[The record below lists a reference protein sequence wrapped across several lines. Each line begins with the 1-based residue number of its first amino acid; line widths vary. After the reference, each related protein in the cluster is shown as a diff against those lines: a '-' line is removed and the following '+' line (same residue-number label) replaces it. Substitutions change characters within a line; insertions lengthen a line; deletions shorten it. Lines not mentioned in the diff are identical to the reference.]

1 MAQLIVRNI
10 EDDVKNRL
18 AERARRHGHSM
29 EQEVRTI
36 LREAVDSDQ
45 SKFDEIDMGSR
56 LSAFFA
62 RHVFD
67 DIEIKE
73 LKDEQARPAAF
84 D

>member
-10 EDDVKNRL
+10 EDEVKQRL

-36 LREAVDSDQ
+36 LREAVGEDVRDIH
-45 SKFDEIDMGSR
+45 EVDMGTR
-56 LSAFFA
+56 LQAFFA
-62 RHVFD
+62 RHGFD
-67 DIEIKE
+67 DLEIRE
-73 LKDEQARPAAF
+73 LKDEQARPATF

>member
-10 EDDVKNRL
+10 EDEVKDRL
-18 AERARRHGHSM
+18 AARARQHGHSM

-36 LREAVDSDQ
+36 LREAVDAD
-45 SKFDEIDMGSR
+45 DREANEVDMGTR

-62 RHVFD
+62 RHGFD
-67 DIEIKE
+67 DLEIRE
-73 LKDEQARPAAF
+73 LKDEQARPATF

>member
-10 EDDVKNRL
+10 EDEVKQRL

-36 LREAVDSDQ
+36 LRDAVGGEAPDAQQV
-45 SKFDEIDMGSR
+45 DMGAR
-56 LSAFFA
+56 LKAFFE
-62 RHVFD
+62 RHGFD
-67 DIEIKE
+67 DLEIKE
-73 LKDEQARPAAF
+73 FKDEQARPATF

>member
-1 MAQLIVRNI
+1 MAQLIVRKI
-10 EDDVKNRL
+10 EDEVMNRP

-36 LREAVDSDQ
+36 LRDAVNVDQ
-45 SKFDEIDMGSR
+45 GNFDEVDMGTR

-62 RHVFD
+62 RYGFD
-67 DIEIKE
+67 DLDIEE
-73 LKDEQARPAAF
+73 LKDEQARPATF